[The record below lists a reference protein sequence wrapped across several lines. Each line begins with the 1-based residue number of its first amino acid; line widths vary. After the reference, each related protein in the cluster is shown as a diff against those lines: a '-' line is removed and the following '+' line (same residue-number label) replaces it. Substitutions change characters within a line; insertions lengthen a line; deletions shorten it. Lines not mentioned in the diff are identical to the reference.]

1 MSNAGIDI
9 RYSGPESRI
18 DELHSEET
26 HGCTLVEDMAL
37 SNVGI
42 DARFQ
47 DSDAYIDEV
56 YTR

>member
-1 MSNAGIDI
+1 MTSVILN
-9 RYSGPESRI
+9 SEFCI

-47 DSDAYIDEV
+47 DSDAYINEV